1 MAISTEAA
9 SYLRSG
15 MGSTQSGNNLI
26 QAIQNGT
33 TLNSFDFTRL
43 QDALDEDDVATN
55 FLNCILGVY
64 SLSPRDV
71 FFVQCG
77 FSLPVSALE
86 NVLQNLAGGIQLPIY
101 PNTLPPSVPNSFPNG
116 FSNLI
121 PFNVSMPS
129 GFSGGANFVG
139 PAKQQFDIITFP
151 AGSAFS
157 ASGPGNY
164 FELYTGG
171 NANAYYIWYNVSGGN
186 TDPAPAGFTGVVV
199 DITATSTAAQVAS
212 ATETALA
219 SGTPSVP
226 GFAVLAN
233 SAVTSSDGSAGTI
246 LNGSLGIYPNNGSS
260 ITGFPPAT
268 YSGALHAGDATAQ
281 NAQTAAQAS
290 FTAKQTLGLA
300 GTTIAAELGGQTL
313 TPGNYQSST
322 SFGLSNTTGHSTLTF
337 NGAGT
342 YILYSPSTLLTGAS
356 GSTDFP
362 TMVLENGATAAN
374 IYWIVGSSATINQS
388 AASAGAIFQG
398 NIIAEASITVTQA
411 GTVNGNLVAL
421 TGAVTL
427 TGATVVNA
435 IGGSPGSSAIAG
447 ASYVLNGSSLT
458 VVLAPTS
465 AQVARPAFSKA
476 PGTYFGTQSVTL
488 SSATA
493 GAAIY
498 FTTNGLTPTPQ
509 STLYTGAISVASSQ
523 TIQAIATHS
532 GLANSQ
538 IATASYKIT

>member
-33 TLNSFDFTRL
+33 ALNSFDFTRL
-43 QDALDEDDVATN
+43 KDALDEDDVATN
-55 FLNCILGVY
+55 FQNCILGTY

-86 NVLQNLAGGIQLPIY
+86 NVLQNLAGGIQPPIY
-101 PNTLPPSVPNSFPNG
+101 PNTFSTIAPNSYPNAYP
-116 FSNLI
+116 NNI
-121 PFNVSMPS
+121 PSNVSMPS
-129 GFSGGANFVG
+129 GFNGGAIFSG
-139 PAKQQFDIITFP
+139 PARQQWDTLTLP
-151 AGSAFS
+151 AGSTFTS
-157 ASGPGNY
+157 SGPGNY
-164 FELYTGG
+164 FKLYTQG
-171 NANAYYIWYNVSGGN
+171 NSNQYYVWYNVSGGN

-199 DITATSTAAQVAS
+199 NITATSTAAQVAS

-233 SAVTSSDGSAGTI
+233 SAVTSSDGSVGTI
-246 LNGSLGIYPNNGSS
+246 LNGSLGIYPNTGSS

-300 GTTIAAELGGQTL
+300 GTSIAAELGGTTL
-313 TPGNYQSST
+313 TPGNYYNASSL
-322 SFGLSNTTGHSTLTF
+322 GLSLTSGHSTLTF

-342 YILYSPSTLLTGAS
+342 YIIYAGSTLLTGAS
-356 GSTDFP
+356 GSTDLP
-362 TMVLENGATAAN
+362 VMALTNGATAAN
-374 IYWIVGSSATINQS
+374 IYWIVGSSATINQ
-388 AASAGAIFQG
+388 AVASAGAVFQG

-411 GTVNGNLVAL
+411 GTINGNLVAL

-427 TGATVVNA
+427 TGATVVNTTT
-435 IGGSPGSSAIAG
+435 STPGSSAISG
-447 ASYVLNGSSLT
+447 ATSTVNGAKVT
-458 VVLAPTS
+458 TVLAPTS
-465 AQVARPAFSKA
+465 TQVARPAFSV
-476 PGTYFGTQSVTL
+476 PSGTYHGTQSVTI

-498 FTTNGLTPTPQ
+498 YTTNGSTPTPQ
-509 STLYTGAISVASSQ
+509 STHYTTPISVSASETVQ
-523 TIQAIATHS
+523 VIAIKAGS
-532 GLANSQ
+532 ANS
-538 IATASYKIT
+538 AVASNTYVIL

>member
-1 MAISTEAA
+1 
-9 SYLRSG
+9 
-15 MGSTQSGNNLI
+15 
-26 QAIQNGT
+26 
-33 TLNSFDFTRL
+33 
-43 QDALDEDDVATN
+43 
-55 FLNCILGVY
+55 
-64 SLSPRDV
+64 
-71 FFVQCG
+71 
-77 FSLPVSALE
+77 
-86 NVLQNLAGGIQLPIY
+86 NLAGGIQPPIY
-101 PNTLPPSVPNSFPNG
+101 PNTFSTIAPNSYPNAYP
-116 FSNLI
+116 NNI
-121 PFNVSMPS
+121 PYNVSMPT
-129 GFSGGANFVG
+129 GFNGGAIFAG
-139 PAKQQFDIITFP
+139 PARQQWDTLTLP

-199 DITATSTAAQVAS
+199 DITSASTAAQVAS

-219 SGTPSVP
+219 SGTPAVP
-226 GFAVLAN
+226 GFSLLAY
-233 SAVTSSDGSAGTI
+233 SAITNTGSSAITGNVGLSPAGSITPGAWTVTGTI
-246 LNGSLGIYPNNGSS
+246 HNGDS
-260 ITGFPPAT
+260 
-268 YSGALHAGDATAQ
+268 TA
-281 NAQTAAQAS
+281 AAAMAAAQAS

-313 TPGNYQSST
+313 TPGNYQSAT

-362 TMVLENGATAAN
+362 VMVLENGATAAN
-374 IYWIVGSSATINQS
+374 IFWIVGSSATINQS
-388 AASAGAIFQG
+388 VASTGAIFQG
-398 NIIAEASITVTQA
+398 NVIADASITITEG
-411 GTVNGNLVAL
+411 GTVNGNLTAL
-421 TGAVTL
+421 NGAITIS
-427 TGATVVNA
+427 ATTSANTT
-435 IGGSPGSSAIAG
+435 SSTPGSSAIAG

-498 FTTNGLTPTPQ
+498 YTTNGSQPTPQ

-538 IATASYKIT
+538 ITTASYKIT